1 MRGGFKLNVN
11 NKILNFLFSENAEL
25 MNKYISIPAL
35 IIEIYLALLLFTNLF
50 HIKSTLKQKISY
62 ILACFVGGLFS
73 NTFIPSPFNAFFN
86 YILFF
91 ILIKIIFKMST
102 FKTLISVVFPIF
114 LIALINI
121 LLVKP
126 YLLIFKIKY
135 STLLSVP
142 FYRISFLVIT
152 YLLVYLISLFIKSK
166 KIDIFDNIILDK
178 KNLIVISA
186 NLLFCLLLIC
196 LEIVIFFYY
205 VNIIPFYIAIF
216 VFISLFAYSFINI
229 YSLIKSLKINRL
241 TQKLQ
246 NAEEYNK
253 NLSDLYDEV
262 KGFKHDFENI
272 TNSIGGYIS
281 TSDIDGLKKYF
292 SSLEIE
298 FNKTHNVAT
307 LNPKLVN
314 NPGIYS
320 LLNAKFYKAE
330 KEGITLNLEFLI
342 DLNELN
348 IDIYEFSRILGILI
362 DNAIEAAKECT
373 NKIINIKFRNEYN
386 QCKHVIIVNNT
397 FKNKNLDLNKIFEKN
412 YSEKKEHSGLGL
424 YEVRKYI
431 NKHKNLK
438 LLTSKNE
445 EYFSQTLEIYYS
457 NNFKIL

>member
-50 HIKSTLKQKISY
+50 HVKSTLKQKISY

-178 KNLIVISA
+178 KNLIVIST

-216 VFISLFAYSFINI
+216 VFVSLFAYSFINI

-281 TSDIDGLKKYF
+281 TSDIDGLKK
-292 SSLEIE
+292 
-298 FNKTHNVAT
+298 
-307 LNPKLVN
+307 
-314 NPGIYS
+314 
-320 LLNAKFYKAE
+320 
-330 KEGITLNLEFLI
+330 
-342 DLNELN
+342 
-348 IDIYEFSRILGILI
+348 
-362 DNAIEAAKECT
+362 
-373 NKIINIKFRNEYN
+373 
-386 QCKHVIIVNNT
+386 
-397 FKNKNLDLNKIFEKN
+397 
-412 YSEKKEHSGLGL
+412 
-424 YEVRKYI
+424 
-431 NKHKNLK
+431 
-438 LLTSKNE
+438 
-445 EYFSQTLEIYYS
+445 
-457 NNFKIL
+457 